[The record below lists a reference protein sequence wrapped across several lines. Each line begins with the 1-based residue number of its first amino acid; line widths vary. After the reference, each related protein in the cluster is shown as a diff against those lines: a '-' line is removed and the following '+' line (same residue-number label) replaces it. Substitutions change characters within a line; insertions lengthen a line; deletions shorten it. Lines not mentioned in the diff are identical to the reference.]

1 MIAILEDDKSIRE
14 LVLYA
19 LKNAGFDAQ
28 GFTQGSEFFDALE
41 GNSPELLLLDIM
53 LPNEDG
59 FEILKKLRDKD
70 ATKNLP
76 VIMLTAK
83 DTEYDKVI
91 GLDTGA
97 DDYITKP
104 FSILELIS
112 RVKALL
118 RRTKDSGEKEV
129 IEYKGLKIYDDEHRV
144 IAGTSSV
151 DMTLKE
157 YKTLMLLMSK
167 KGKVLTRDEL
177 LNNVW
182 GYDFCGETRT
192 VDVHIRT
199 IRAKLGEYGEYI
211 ETVRGVGYRIGGSND
226 KKN

>member
-1 MIAILEDDKSIRE
+1 MITIVEDDKSIRE

-19 LKNAGFDAQ
+19 LKNAGYEVQ
-28 GFTQGSEFFDALE
+28 GFPNGSEFFETLK
-41 GNSPELLLLDIM
+41 NSTPELLLLDIM

-59 FEILKKLRDKD
+59 IEILKKLRDKE
-70 ATKNLP
+70 ATKSIP
-76 VIMLTAK
+76 IIMLTAK

-91 GLDTGA
+91 GLDSGA

-104 FSILELIS
+104 FSMLELIS

-118 RRTKDSGEKEV
+118 RRTNDSETKESLQFK
-129 IEYKGLKIYDDEHRV
+129 ELKIYDDEHRV
-144 IAGTSSV
+144 LVGTTTV

-157 YKTLMLLMSK
+157 YKTLKLLLAK

-211 ETVRGVGYRIGGSND
+211 ETIRGVGYRIGGKND
-226 KKN
+226 

>member
-19 LKNAGFDAQ
+19 LKNSGFEAV
-28 GFTQGSEFFDALE
+28 GFSCAEDFF
-41 GNSPELLLLDIM
+41 NSIQNDLPQLLLLDIM
-53 LPNEDG
+53 LPKEDG
-59 FEILKKLRDKD
+59 IEILKKLRMKQ

-91 GLDTGA
+91 GLDSGA

-104 FSILELIS
+104 FSMMELLS

-118 RRTKDSGEKEV
+118 RRSTLQINDAVLQYKE
-129 IEYKGLKIYDDEHRV
+129 LKMDDDGHRV
-144 IAGTSSV
+144 FLGTKPLE
-151 DMTLKE
+151 MTLKE
-157 YKTLMLLMSK
+157 YNTLKLLLLK
-167 KGKVLTRDEL
+167 NGKVATRDEL

-182 GYDFCGETRT
+182 GYDFDGETRT

-199 IRAKLGEYGEYI
+199 IRAKLGEYGDYI
-211 ETVRGVGYRIGGSND
+211 ETIRGVGYRIGGNYD
-226 KKN
+226 